1 MKCKMLK
8 VIPMKAFN
16 ASKAFINGFVR
27 FVEYSGKAGSFEA
40 DMYRAIHSR
49 YSRPEKVDKNKK

>member
-1 MKCKMLK
+1 MLK